1 MELAERRRQ
10 LGMALGRLEAGQWQ
24 QTEEAC
30 GRLLARDAV
39 DVEALLLLGLSVAAR
54 GQTQRAAAILDR
66 VARERPHGAHPCADL
81 TALLPRFTRTQ
92 ITAQYRACLRMAPED
107 LRLRQAFASFFQEA
121 GDPEAAVAL
130 LREGLQLHPNSAV
143 AQHAMGL
150 ALAELGHNEEAIWHF
165 NQAVTTDPR
174 QAASWANLGL
184 LLKVE
189 RQFDRAVAAY
199 ARAVAIAPSDA
210 QIRVNR
216 SVALLQAGRWAE
228 AWTDFEWRLHIKGA
242 VTLPLE
248 LLLPAVS
255 EAGDLTDRTVL
266 LTHEEGFGDTLQFL
280 RYAPLLAKLGARV
293 LAWVPEPLVRL
304 TRTVPGIAAVFT
316 GDGAPP
322 AFDFHCP
329 FVSLARVFGTTV
341 TTVPRAPYLAADPA
355 LAAVWAERLPAATMR
370 VGLTWAG
377 QTRPWLPGFA
387 TVDRR
392 RSAGLAAFAPLASVR
407 GVQFVSLQTGAA
419 AEQIRRMLGEAAPSE
434 QALAGPALARPAFAG
449 PGLAG
454 IVSAVVGPPR
464 GMAAGAM
471 QAERAAAKAI
481 PGWGAPIYD
490 PMGQVEDFAD
500 TAAIIANLDLVVSV
514 DTAVVHLAG
523 AMGKPVFLL
532 DRYDNCWR
540 WLSGRTDSPWYPGV
554 TIFRQQKL
562 GDWTAPMERATAA
575 LQAMAAW
582 RGAGDT

>member
-10 LGMALGRLEAGQWQ
+10 LGTALGRLEAGQWQ

-30 GRLLARDAV
+30 SRLLARDAV

-66 VARERPHGAHPCADL
+66 VARERPHDAHPCGDL
-81 TALLPRFTRTQ
+81 TALLPRFSRTQ
-92 ITAQYRACLRMAPED
+92 IAAQYRACLRLAPED
-107 LRLRQAFASFFQEA
+107 LRLRQAFAVFLQE
-121 GDPEAAVAL
+121 GGEPEAAVEL
-130 LREGLQLHPNSAV
+130 LREGLQLHPDSAV

-150 ALAELGHNEEAIWHF
+150 ALAELGHNAEAIWHF
-165 NQAVTTDPR
+165 HQAVTSNPG
-174 QAASWANLGL
+174 QAASWANLGM

-189 RQFDRAVAAY
+189 GQFDRAIAAY
-199 ARAVAIAPSDA
+199 ARAIAAAPSDA

-216 SVALLQAGRWAE
+216 AVALLHAGRWAE
-228 AWTDFEWRLHIKGA
+228 AWPDFEWRLHVKGA

-248 LLLPAVS
+248 FLLPAMS
-255 EAGDLTDRTVL
+255 EGHDLTGRTVL
-266 LTHEEGFGDTLQFL
+266 LTHEEGFGDTIQFL
-280 RYAPLLAKLGARV
+280 RYAPLLARRGARV

-304 TRTVPGIAAVFT
+304 VQAVPGVAEVFT

-322 AFDFHCP
+322 PFDFHCP
-329 FVSLARVFGTTV
+329 FVSLARAFETSVA
-341 TTVPRAPYLAADPA
+341 TVPRGPYLAADPA
-355 LAAVWAERLPAATMR
+355 LAAAWAKRLPAAPMR

-392 RSAGLAAFAPLASVR
+392 RSAGLAAFAPLGSVP
-407 GVQFVSLQTGAA
+407 GVQFVSLQK
-419 AEQIRRMLGEAAPSE
+419 
-434 QALAGPALARPAFAG
+434 GPAQKQMRQGAG
-449 PGLAG
+449 GMPR
-454 IVSAVVGPPR
+454 GPTASR
-464 GMAAGAM
+464 GMAPDKIAPERTVPEGM
-471 QAERAAAKAI
+471 GLAEASVGLMAA
-481 PGWGAPIYD
+481 WGFAEGEVALCD
-490 PMGQVEDFAD
+490 PMGMAEDFAD

-540 WLSGRTDSPWYPGV
+540 WMSGRTDSPWYPGM
-554 TIFRQQKL
+554 TIFRQEKL
-562 GDWTAPMERATAA
+562 GDWSVPMARAAAA
-575 LQAMAAW
+575 LQAMANW
-582 RGAGDT
+582 HGTVRT